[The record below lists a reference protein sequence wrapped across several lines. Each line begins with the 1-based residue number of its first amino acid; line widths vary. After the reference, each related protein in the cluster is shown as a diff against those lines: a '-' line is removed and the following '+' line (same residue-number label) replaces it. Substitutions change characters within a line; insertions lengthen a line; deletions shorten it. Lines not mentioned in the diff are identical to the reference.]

1 VQLIP
6 MPAALLAFR
15 LRSSLGCQKQVGIPD
30 RGRSPEKIRKHPM
43 NAKRITIA
51 ATLLASSVAVRAAT
65 VSVSFSAYDQ
75 AAQSTPYYS
84 HFGVTSDVGV
94 PGWYGAGDGVPEV
107 VSIVNL
113 MDSGWG
119 FSATGTSSYH
129 VMSKIETTPNS
140 PRPIRTVGWHNYGF
154 TFNTLTN
161 SMNVM
166 MDGNVIQS
174 GTYSG
179 SINWFMFAFNGHSQ
193 ESVMDDFVV
202 SYDGNVVYQQGFD
215 TASLDPAWFVTRR
228 DSGGY
233 VTSGDTSNPHS
244 GAGAL
249 ALGSNVS
256 GIAFDL
262 RTVPEPGVAVLA
274 VLGTCFGMVR
284 RRRRVCV
291 DQESLSPQQ
300 EQTYEHRRTN

>member
-1 VQLIP
+1 
-6 MPAALLAFR
+6 
-15 LRSSLGCQKQVGIPD
+15 
-30 RGRSPEKIRKHPM
+30 M
-43 NAKRITIA
+43 NAKRIIIA
-51 ATLLASSVAVRAAT
+51 STVLAVTAEIQAAT
-65 VSVSFSAYDQ
+65 VSVSFFAYDQ

-84 HFGVTSDVGV
+84 HFGVTNDVGV
-94 PGWYGAGDGVPEV
+94 PGWYGAGDGVPQV

-119 FSATGTSSYH
+119 YRDTGTSSYH
-129 VMSKIETTPNS
+129 VMSKIGTTPNY
-140 PRPIRTVGWHNYGF
+140 PRPLRSVGWHEYGF
-154 TFNTLTN
+154 IFNTLTN

-179 SINWFMFAFNGHSQ
+179 PVNWFMFAFNGHSQ

-215 TASLDPAWFVTRR
+215 TASLDAAWVVTSG
-228 DSGGY
+228 DPGGY

-249 ALGSNVS
+249 AMGSNVA

-262 RTVPEPGVAVLA
+262 TTVPEPGVAVLA
-274 VLGTCFGMVR
+274 VLGTCVGMAR
-284 RRRRVCV
+284 RRRNV
-291 DQESLSPQQ
+291 
-300 EQTYEHRRTN
+300 